1 MTIKKDS
8 VELDAFAAILHAA
21 ENGVPFEQYMKRVS
35 DYGRKRIRMISKD
48 LQG

>member
-8 VELDAFAAILHAA
+8 VELDAFSAILHAA